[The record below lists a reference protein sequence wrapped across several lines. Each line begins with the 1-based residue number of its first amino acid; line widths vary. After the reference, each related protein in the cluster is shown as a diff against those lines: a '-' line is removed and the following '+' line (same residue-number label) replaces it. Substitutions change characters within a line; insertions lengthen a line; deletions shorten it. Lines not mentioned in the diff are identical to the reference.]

1 MNIFKLVNGQ
11 MILMAPEEAEDGA
24 AGSGPAG
31 EDAGSESES
40 EFEDMAESFESDS
53 YDDAEE
59 GQSDEESD
67 AGEETTVTEEESE
80 GDDEGDS
87 GEEESEEDADEG
99 ESKDEESEEEGDEE
113 EDEGEKP
120 EPLTDEQIEEY
131 RNQYIDKMAEQ
142 FQISEEDA
150 DALRTEPEKVMPRLM
165 AKAMTS
171 ALEQMAGVMKNNLPK
186 LVDGQLTQQ
195 SKAKEIETKFY
206 GKYPE
211 LNSKK
216 ALKVTEQMARAYRQA
231 NPDADLDETMDNVA
245 FMAWKKLGLPM
256 DKLSERMNGD
266 QAEEFN
272 SSQQQRTEK
281 KGGFK
286 PANAGKT
293 GQGNPGAREQKPNSE
308 FEEIANLLQNDS
320 MFDD

>member
-1 MNIFKLVNGQ
+1 MMLIDVNGKWVLQ
-11 MILMAPEEAEDGA
+11 APEEAENGA
-24 AGSGPAG
+24 ASGGPAG
-31 EDAGSESES
+31 KDAGSESES
-40 EFEDMAESFESDS
+40 EFEDMAESFNSDS
-53 YDDAEE
+53 YDEDAEE
-59 GQSDEESD
+59 GESEEKSG
-67 AGEETTVTEEESE
+67 AEEETPVTEEESE

-87 GEEESEEDADEG
+87 GEEES
-99 ESKDEESEEEGDEE
+99 DEETEEGDSKEEEGDEADDE
-113 EDEGEKP
+113 EEAEKP
-120 EPLTDEQIEEY
+120 EPLTDEQLTEY

-150 DALRTEPEKVMPRLM
+150 DALRMEPEKVMPRLM
-165 AKAMTS
+165 AKAMTT
-171 ALEQMAGVMKNNLPK
+171 ALEQMAGVMRDNLPK

-195 SKAKEIETKFY
+195 SKAKEIETKFF

-216 ALKVTEQMARAYRQA
+216 AIKVTEQMAKAYRQA

-256 DKLSERMNGD
+256 DKLSERMNGTQD
-266 QAEEFN
+266 EEFRA
-272 SSQQQRTEK
+272 SQTSQGK
-281 KGGFK
+281 KKEGYT

-293 GQGNPGAREQKPNSE
+293 GADRKPGAGKATSE

-320 MFDD
+320 IFDG